1 MSVKFCCAWNGYC
14 YSFSIAIHPTVSEK
28 KNKMYNSSSL
38 RPGSKSIC
46 DFYAIFSK
54 TIVKDIL
61 QKIIDCKVKK
71 KHLKKEV
78 QITRSRDR
86 PRPLLSDNCSQQFP
100 PHAKRVAPVSLYQN
114 FDPTKCLRNQPRMV
128 KIFTIWRCSWG

>member
-1 MSVKFCCAWNGYC
+1 MTLYLIQKIHTQVLSVKFCCAWNGYC

-46 DFYAIFSK
+46 DFYAIVSK

-71 KHLKKEV
+71 KTLE
-78 QITRSRDR
+78 
-86 PRPLLSDNCSQQFP
+86 
-100 PHAKRVAPVSLYQN
+100 KRNPNYQV
-114 FDPTKCLRNQPRMV
+114 T
-128 KIFTIWRCSWG
+128 